1 MLAFTVTFESLRNLD
16 TMAIIFLPPPFFGQ
30 PSKAMVALKRG
41 EEQTVGL
48 YVKECK
54 ESLARLKMP
63 RFALGETSM
72 Y

>member
-16 TMAIIFLPPPFFGQ
+16 TMAIIFLPLPP
-30 PSKAMVALKRG
+30 MVALKRG